1 MGEEIH
7 ITGMLYSNHSTF
19 GAQFWVGTA
28 VGGNSCNQILT
39 FNQRFCP
46 IIYVKIIGLQYLEGL
61 MKDFNSHNPFLRV
74 DMLTGCNNLVSFSKS
89 LEDNFGNTIF
99 ERSSLLSVDLQQLRD
114 INRTKGFDHGDKLL
128 RWLGIAIKDE
138 TETTVY
144 RISGGNFV
152 AMLIG
157 GKHKSH
163 EATARKLFDRLNKE
177 AEQLQVELPV
187 VRMAL
192 IHFPDSAPLNPS
204 VVWKNL
210 NEKMELTTAEE
221 PFHVFHA
228 DTSEDD
234 IATLRAIDLMAKRI
248 ETLGGTLQYTFKLA
262 YTDPVSN
269 APNMLAIQRRLDLA
283 LGEAVLEHRH
293 LSLCLIDG
301 DNLKQYNKH
310 GYAAGDDVIRKIT
323 TTLSAALRPNDFLGR
338 WRMGDEFII
347 ILPSTSVEQA
357 STVAERLC
365 ASIESASQGWLNYT
379 TISIGIAY
387 YPKHGDTAN
396 KLLEAAE
403 RALELAKMGGK
414 NRVIVAQ

>member
-1 MGEEIH
+1 
-7 ITGMLYSNHSTF
+7 
-19 GAQFWVGTA
+19 
-28 VGGNSCNQILT
+28 
-39 FNQRFCP
+39 
-46 IIYVKIIGLQYLEGL
+46 
-61 MKDFNSHNPFLRV
+61 MKDFDSRNPFLRV

-99 ERSSLLSVDLQQLRD
+99 ERSSLLIVDLQQLRD
-114 INRTKGFDHGDKLL
+114 INRSTGFDHGDKLL

-157 GKHKSH
+157 GRHKTH

-192 IHFPDSAPLNPS
+192 LHFPDSVPLNPS

-221 PFHVFHA
+221 PFQVFHA

-234 IATLRAIDLMAKRI
+234 VATLRAIDLMAKRI

-269 APNMLAIQRRLDLA
+269 APNMLAIQRRLDLS
-283 LGEAVLEHRH
+283 LSEAILESKH

-310 GYAAGDDVIRKIT
+310 GYAAGDDVIRKIAS
-323 TTLSAALRPNDFLGR
+323 TLGTALRPNDFLGR

-357 STVAERLC
+357 SAVAERLC
-365 ASIESASQGWLNYT
+365 ASIESASQGWLKYT

-387 YPKHGDTAN
+387 FPKHGDTAN

-414 NRVIVAQ
+414 NRVIVAH